1 MSISP
6 LRIAHVDDDD
16 DLRTLVR
23 VALERTGECAVASCA
38 SGDEALATI
47 PAFRPDVI
55 LVDLMMPGMDGLQ
68 TVRALGECMALDEVS
83 IVFATGSVDEDRL
96 EAMRA
101 VGATILPKPFDA
113 LALADRLGHL
123 RGR

>member
-1 MSISP
+1 MSNSP

-23 VALERTGECAVASCA
+23 VALECTGDCAVASCA

-47 PAFRPDVI
+47 PAFQPDVI
-55 LVDLMMPGMDGLQ
+55 LVDLLMPGMDGLQ
-68 TVRALGECMALDEVS
+68 VVRALGEHMALDEVS

-113 LALADRLGHL
+113 LALAGRLRQL